1 MFTRGAVG
9 KYTTKP
15 WRVRANGLAKG
26 DSEATPQFGLIAKEV
41 AGCPLDASGLISH
54 RLDWNEDNLT
64 TDHFRYEG
72 KPALADKLAN
82 KSGLAVRSFRLFV
95 EGML

>member
-1 MFTRGAVG
+1 M
-9 KYTTKP
+9 
-15 WRVRANGLAKG
+15 
-26 DSEATPQFGLIAKEV
+26 PQFGLIAEEV
-41 AGCPLDASGLISH
+41 AEVKADLVVMNGFAGCPLDSSGLIFTLGGIGM
-54 RLDWNEDNLT
+54 RNLT

-95 EGML
+95 EGVL